1 MMDTTNNDAAC
12 WIAGYTDYLRDV
24 VGAADTTRLRYLPTV
39 QRFIAA
45 CSGPDAPD
53 WIGLSVQ
60 LVTEFI
66 REEAANKTGH
76 GRTAPASATRS
87 FLRFLAWRGVAP
99 SGLDR
104 AIPRIRR
111 ARHASLR
118 VPVDRE
124 HRIRLIVNVHSV

>member
-1 MMDTTNNDAAC
+1 MMDATNNGAAC

-24 VGAADTTRLRYLPTV
+24 VGAADTARLRYLPTV
-39 QRFIAA
+39 QRFTAA
-45 CSGPDAPD
+45 CSSSDAPD
-53 WIGLSVQ
+53 WAGLSVQ

-66 REEAANKTGH
+66 RGEAANKTEH

-111 ARHASLR
+111 ASAC
-118 VPVDRE
+118 
-124 HRIRLIVNVHSV
+124 